1 MYTRL
6 NKGYTMAMLKRGSF
20 DTTSMEDWSKE
31 KQAAAV
37 GHGPRKTFAVKKLP
51 KGAKPLYDEQKTK

>member
-1 MYTRL
+1 
-6 NKGYTMAMLKRGSF
+6 MAMLKRGSF